1 MVRLSVIKQ
10 VGTTNMKNFSYFLK
24 EGVRSIFHHGFMSF
38 ATVSIILACLLMTG
52 SVTLLSFNINLAIND
67 LQAQSEIIVWVDEN
81 YTSEQARAM
90 ERELLAIENVA
101 SAVFESKD
109 TALEQ
114 FREQLGDDARLLD
127 DFDTAHNPL
136 RDAYHI
142 TLEDVSLVR
151 QTRSQIRQLD
161 GVGDTSSSEDTI
173 ATLLRVQRV
182 CQVISLVLIIALGAI
197 SIFIISNTVKLA
209 MFSRRDEIA
218 IMTMVGATNWFI
230 RWPFVIEGLLLGLV
244 GGGLAFFAEWGVYLE
259 LHQMIA
265 SILPAFEMVGFE
277 LVRPYIL
284 AIFLGVGVIVGIGG
298 STLSMR
304 RFLDV

>member
-127 DFDTAHNPL
+127 DFDTTHNPL

-218 IMTMVGATNWFI
+218 IMKMVGATNWFI

>member
-1 MVRLSVIKQ
+1 
-10 VGTTNMKNFSYFLK
+10 MKNFSYFLK

-127 DFDTAHNPL
+127 DFDTTHNPL

-218 IMTMVGATNWFI
+218 IMKMVGATNWFI

>member
-1 MVRLSVIKQ
+1 MTKQ
-10 VGTTNMKNFSYFLK
+10 VGITNMKNRMSFSYFLK

-52 SVTLLSFNINLAIND
+52 SVTLLSFNINLAIED
-67 LQAQSEIIVWVDEN
+67 LQSQSEIIAWVDES
-81 YTSEQARAM
+81 YTGEQARGL
-90 ERELLAIENVA
+90 ERELLAMENVA
-101 SAVFESKD
+101 SVVYESKD

-114 FREQLGDDARLLD
+114 FREQLGEESRLLD
-127 DFDTAHNPL
+127 DFDSAHNPL

-151 QTRSQIRQLD
+151 QTRSQLRQLE
-161 GVGDTSSSEDTI
+161 GVADTSSSEDTI
-173 ATLLRVQRV
+173 TILLRVQRV
-182 CQVISLVLIIALGAI
+182 CQVVSVVLVVALGAI
-197 SIFIISNTVKLA
+197 SIFIISNTIKLA

-218 IMTMVGATNWFI
+218 IMKMVGATNWFI

-244 GGGLAFFAEWGVYLE
+244 GGGLAFFAQWGVYIE
-259 LHQMIA
+259 FHQMVN
-265 SILPAFEMVGFE
+265 SILPAFDMVKFD
-277 LVRPYIL
+277 LLRPYIL

>member
-1 MVRLSVIKQ
+1 
-10 VGTTNMKNFSYFLK
+10 MKNFSYFLK

-52 SVTLLSFNINLAIND
+52 SVTLLSFNINLKID
-67 LQAQSEIIVWVDEN
+67 ELQAKSEIIVWVDES
-81 YTSEQARAM
+81 YTGEQSRAM
-90 ERELLAIENVA
+90 ERELLAIDNVA
-101 SAVFESKD
+101 SAVYESKD

-114 FREQLGDDARLLD
+114 FRDQLGEDARLLD
-127 DFDTAHNPL
+127 DFDSEHNPL

-151 QTRSQIRQLD
+151 QTRSQIQQLE
-161 GVGDTSSSEDTI
+161 GVADTSSSEDTI
-173 ATLLRVQRV
+173 AMLLRVQRV
-182 CQVISLVLIIALGAI
+182 CQVISIVLIVALGAI

-218 IMTMVGATNWFI
+218 IMKMVGATNWFI

-244 GGGLAFFAEWGVYLE
+244 GGGLAFFAQWGVYVE
-259 LHQMIA
+259 LQQMIGG
-265 SILPAFEMVGFE
+265 ILPAFEMIGFDM
-277 LVRPYIL
+277 LLPFVL
-284 AIFLGVGVIVGIGG
+284 AIFLGVGVVVGIGG

>member
-1 MVRLSVIKQ
+1 MARLSVIKQ

-52 SVTLLSFNINLAIND
+52 SVTLLSFNINLKID
-67 LQAQSEIIVWVDEN
+67 ELQAKSEIIVWVDES
-81 YTSEQARAM
+81 YTGEQSRAM
-90 ERELLAIENVA
+90 ERELLAIDNVA
-101 SAVFESKD
+101 SAVYESKD

-114 FREQLGDDARLLD
+114 FRDQLGEDARLLD
-127 DFDTAHNPL
+127 DFDSEHNPL

-151 QTRSQIRQLD
+151 QTRSQIQQLE
-161 GVGDTSSSEDTI
+161 GVADTSSSEDTI
-173 ATLLRVQRV
+173 AMLLRVQRV
-182 CQVISLVLIIALGAI
+182 CQVISIVLIVALGAI

-218 IMTMVGATNWFI
+218 IMKMVGATNWFI

-244 GGGLAFFAEWGVYLE
+244 GGGLAFFAQWGVYVE
-259 LHQMIA
+259 LQQMIGG
-265 SILPAFEMVGFE
+265 ILPAFEMIGFDM
-277 LVRPYIL
+277 LRPFVL
-284 AIFLGVGVIVGIGG
+284 AIFLGVGVVVGIGG

>member
-1 MVRLSVIKQ
+1 MIKQ
-10 VGTTNMKNFSYFLK
+10 VGTTNMKNISYFLK

-52 SVTLLSFNINLAIND
+52 TVTLLSYNINLAID
-67 LQAQSEIIVWVDEN
+67 ELQAKSEIIVWVDES
-81 YTSEQARAM
+81 YTGEQARAM
-90 ERELLAIENVA
+90 ERELLALDNVA
-101 SAVFESKD
+101 SAVYESKD

-114 FREQLGDDARLLD
+114 FRDQLGEDARLLD
-127 DFDTAHNPL
+127 DFDSEHNPL

-151 QTRSQIRQLD
+151 QTRSQIQQLE
-161 GVGDTSSSEDTI
+161 GVADTSSSEDTI

-182 CQVISLVLIIALGAI
+182 CQVISLVLIVALGAI

-218 IMTMVGATNWFI
+218 IMKMVGATNWFI

-244 GGGLAFFAEWGVYLE
+244 GGGLAFFAEWGVYIE
-259 LHQMIA
+259 LQQMITG
-265 SILPAFEMVGFE
+265 ILPAFSMIDFN
-277 LVRPYIL
+277 LVRPFVL
-284 AIFLGVGVIVGIGG
+284 AIFMGVGVFVGIGG

>member
-1 MVRLSVIKQ
+1 MARLSVIKQ

-52 SVTLLSFNINLAIND
+52 SVTLLSFNINLKID
-67 LQAQSEIIVWVDEN
+67 ELQAKSEIIVWVDES
-81 YTSEQARAM
+81 YTGEQSRAM
-90 ERELLAIENVA
+90 ERELLAIDNVA
-101 SAVFESKD
+101 SAVYESKD

-114 FREQLGDDARLLD
+114 FRDQLGEDARLLD
-127 DFDTAHNPL
+127 DFDSEHNPL

-151 QTRSQIRQLD
+151 QTRSQIQQLE
-161 GVGDTSSSEDTI
+161 GVADTSSSEDTI
-173 ATLLRVQRV
+173 AMLLRVQRV
-182 CQVISLVLIIALGAI
+182 CQVISIVLIVALGAI

-218 IMTMVGATNWFI
+218 IMKMVGATNWFI

-244 GGGLAFFAEWGVYLE
+244 GGGLAFFAQWGVYVE
-259 LHQMIA
+259 LQQMIGG
-265 SILPAFEMVGFE
+265 ILPAFEMIGFDM
-277 LVRPYIL
+277 LLPFVL
-284 AIFLGVGVIVGIGG
+284 AIFLGVGVVVGIGG